1 MAGPPDTLRK
11 LAPYLDIGA
20 VMAGC
25 VVAGVLL
32 GRYLD
37 GKFDSEP
44 WMLLFGSLLGVG
56 AGFYHF
62 FKVVLRRPE
71 TKPGPEKRDDE
82 SSRS

>member
-1 MAGPPDTLRK
+1 LAGPPDGLRK
-11 LAPYLDIGA
+11 LAPYIDIGA

-37 GKFDSEP
+37 GKLDSEP

-62 FKVVLRRPE
+62 FKVVLRRPAQSS
-71 TKPGPEKRDDE
+71 GAEKRDDDRTE
-82 SSRS
+82 T